1 MNASDLNRNLLFHG
15 QNDLNDFLRDSPLN
29 RYLYEKML
37 DILPACGINVP
48 VVMLFNEIY
57 YQCVRVNYDGTPG
70 VDIGRRYWS
79 EEEAWIQ
86 SSEGA
91 QVVFCAVWALLSVRE
106 SPTPHEKFFLYAL
119 APYLRNCALGPFA
132 EELARELRLNH
143 ISLPDPFPAMTCPV
157 SEVFSKFTLTK
168 EQEKHFWGYEDPTR
182 LIIEESWRR
191 AWTEV
196 TCFYSPS
203 VIEKYVRL
211 YSDRDD
217 QLKLITCM
225 EAPLYAKQDS
235 DWLCFLKDLSQRIVT
250 GSFDPEDRPLLPPTA
265 SSEMEAEG
273 SDEFRFDLG
282 LDGTEG
288 ERNLDL
294 AKQYREK
301 CDALESQLKEMRN
314 SHAMELARLE
324 AEYKAEIKALRED
337 NRKLIR
343 WSWKKRPSQLTRS
356 SQGSDVLVFNLND
369 VAAHVKERFSKPA
382 AEEICAMLYRFAAE
396 YGTLTKE
403 TIELIDS
410 ILPAIIY
417 RDLPHQTF
425 KFHNVSQFNNHPGT
439 VVNHTEGE

>member
-1 MNASDLNRNLLFHG
+1 MNASELNRYLLYYG
-15 QNDLNDFLRDSPLN
+15 QNDMTDFLRDSPLN
-29 RYLYEKML
+29 LRLYENML
-37 DILPACGINVP
+37 GILSTCGIKVP
-48 VVMLFNEIY
+48 AVTLFNEIY

-70 VDIGRRYWS
+70 VEFGRRYWS

-157 SEVFSKFTLTK
+157 SEIVSRFTLSK
-168 EQEKHFWGYEDPTR
+168 EQAKQFWGYEDPSR
-182 LIIEESWRR
+182 LNTENAWRR
-191 AWTEV
+191 AWAEV
-196 TCFYSPS
+196 TCFYSPA

-211 YSDRDD
+211 YPDRDD

-225 EAPLYAKQDS
+225 EAPLYAKS
-235 DWLCFLKDLSQRIVT
+235 HSEWMSFLKDLTQRIVT

-265 SSEMEAEG
+265 SSEMEAEE
-273 SDEFRFDLG
+273 SDEFRFGLW

-301 CDALESQLKEMRN
+301 CDALESQLEEMRN

-324 AEYKAEIKALRED
+324 AEYKAEIKALQED
-337 NRKLIR
+337 NQKLIR
-343 WSWKKRPSQLTRS
+343 WPWKKKPSQLTRS

-369 VAAHVKERFSKPA
+369 VVAHVKARFSKPA

-417 RDLPHQTF
+417 RDLPRQTF
-425 KFHNVSQFNNHPGT
+425 KFHNVSQFNNNPGT